1 MNSLNRI
8 LLMLAIIS
16 LVLGLGQS
24 PDSQITL
31 GEVRSFHSAI
41 LNEDR
46 EVQIALPESYS
57 RTTISYPVLFL
68 MDGSS
73 HLLHATASTRFLA
86 SARNRIPEMIVI
98 AVPNTNRNRD
108 MTPGPGAAAFQRVLA
123 EELIPWVERNFRAA
137 PERVLFGHSL
147 SASFAVHTL
156 LNRPELFDVYVAVS
170 APLWRYDN
178 LAADMRTGLARAA
191 KAATA
196 VYLTVGE
203 YENEQLRG
211 GVLSFATALKG
222 AARAEVPAWS
232 YVDMKDEDHNSTP
245 QRSLYNALEA
255 WYAEWRFPFFENQA
269 ELDKVGGLRGL
280 EAHYQR
286 FYKRFGYKVQPPEAR
301 LLQVGSIYIAGERHD
316 DVISLARAYSAPF
329 PAMSE
334 RLVNQAGY
342 DQLRRGQV
350 EKAVQTFKKN
360 AETFPDSPNVYDS
373 LGDAY
378 CRAGDSA
385 SAIRSYQQAAQSAE
399 KRSPTHPRLNWYRDK
414 AKKGC
419 G

>member
-1 MNSLNRI
+1 
-8 LLMLAIIS
+8 
-16 LVLGLGQS
+16 
-24 PDSQITL
+24 
-31 GEVRSFHSAI
+31 
-41 LNEDR
+41 
-46 EVQIALPESYS
+46 
-57 RTTISYPVLFL
+57 
-68 MDGSS
+68 
-73 HLLHATASTRFLA
+73 
-86 SARNRIPEMIVI
+86 
-98 AVPNTNRNRD
+98 
-108 MTPGPGAAAFQRVLA
+108 
-123 EELIPWVERNFRAA
+123 
-137 PERVLFGHSL
+137 
-147 SASFAVHTL
+147 
-156 LNRPELFDVYVAVS
+156 
-170 APLWRYDN
+170 
-178 LAADMRTGLARAA
+178 
-191 KAATA
+191 
-196 VYLTVGE
+196 
-203 YENEQLRG
+203 
-211 GVLSFATALKG
+211 
-222 AARAEVPAWS
+222 
-232 YVDMKDEDHNSTP
+232 
-245 QRSLYNALEA
+245 
-255 WYAEWRFPFFENQA
+255 
-269 ELDKVGGLRGL
+269 VGGLRGL